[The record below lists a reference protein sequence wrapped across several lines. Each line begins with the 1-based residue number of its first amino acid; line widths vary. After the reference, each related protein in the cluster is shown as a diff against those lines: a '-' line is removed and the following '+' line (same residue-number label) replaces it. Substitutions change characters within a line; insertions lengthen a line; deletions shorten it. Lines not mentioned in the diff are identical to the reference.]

1 MRKPSEVA
9 VPASAG
15 ALVLAAGKGTRM
27 KSERPKVLHTLLGE
41 PMLWYVL
48 EAAGQVCG
56 ERVWTVLGRRAEEV
70 LAAFPG
76 QAGRCVI
83 QEPQMGTGHALQT
96 AWPALRAAGIKW
108 CLVVNGDTPLADA
121 QRLSDFVSRALG
133 QGADL
138 AFATL
143 TLEDPGAY
151 GRVVRDNAGRAAAI
165 VEAKDWRA
173 AGRDEGPGE
182 INAGIYWLRLDAVEP
197 LLGRLSADNAGGEYY
212 ITDLVGLAAASGLAV
227 AAVSAGNDP
236 QLLGINSPAELARA
250 EGLLRSRIVE
260 RLLDAGVVVHWPEL
274 AAVGP
279 RARVAPG
286 AELCG
291 PCEVLGE
298 SRVAAGAVLR
308 SHTVVLDSVLEEGAE
323 VRPFSHLEGA
333 LVGPECIVGPY
344 ARLRPGAVLE
354 RASRVGNFVEMKKSR
369 LGEGAKAN
377 HLTYL
382 GDAEVGAGANI
393 GAGTI
398 TCNFDGKQKHRTVI
412 GPGAFIGSNSAL
424 VAPVSVGEN
433 ALVGAGSV
441 ITRDVPA
448 GRLALTRAEQ
458 VDLPRRK

>member
-1 MRKPSEVA
+1 MRKPSEIA
-9 VPASAG
+9 VPTSAG

-48 EAAGQVCG
+48 EAAGQVFG
-56 ERVWTVLGRRAEEV
+56 ERVWTVLGRGAAEV

-76 QAGRCVI
+76 QAGRSVS
-83 QEPQMGTGHALQT
+83 QEPQLGTGHALQT
-96 AWPALRAAGIKW
+96 AWPALRAAGMEW
-108 CLVVNGDTPLADA
+108 CLAVNGDTPLADA

-143 TLEDPGAY
+143 ALEDPGAY
-151 GRVVRDNAGRAAAI
+151 GRVVRDSAGRAAAI

-173 AGRDEGPGE
+173 AGRDDGPAE

-197 LLGRLSADNAGGEYY
+197 LLGQLSADNAGGEYY

-227 AAVSAGNDP
+227 AAVNAGSDP

-250 EGLLRSRIVE
+250 EGLLRTRIVE
-260 RLLDAGVVVHWPEL
+260 RLLDAGVVIHWPEL
-274 AAVGP
+274 VAVGP

-286 AELCG
+286 AELHG

-298 SRVAAGAVLR
+298 SRVAAGAVLGP
-308 SHTVVLDSVLEEGAE
+308 HAVVLDSVLEEGSE

-333 LVGPECIVGPY
+333 QVGPECIVGPH

-398 TCNFDGKQKHRTVI
+398 TCNFDGKKKHRTII

-458 VDLPRRK
+458 LDLPQRK